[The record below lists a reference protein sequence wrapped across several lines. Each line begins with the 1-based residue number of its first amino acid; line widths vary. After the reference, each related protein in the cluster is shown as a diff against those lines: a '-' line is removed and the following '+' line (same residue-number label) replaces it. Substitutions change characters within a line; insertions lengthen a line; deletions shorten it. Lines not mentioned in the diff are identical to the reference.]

1 VTRITGAL
9 REDVCTFMTIGRRML
24 LRIINVSEKNCS
36 ENQNTLFMLINV
48 FTENRA
54 IFESV

>member
-1 VTRITGAL
+1 
-9 REDVCTFMTIGRRML
+9 ML